1 MPEHDERPIVIIKK
15 KVSHGGHHGGAW
27 KVAYA
32 DFVTA
37 MMALFLVL
45 WLVAQSPQ
53 VASNVGE
60 YFRNPEYYDSLR
72 DGVMSGSTGLNEMR
86 TKNGLL
92 DMSIGSGQARQRLE
106 MAARKLWDGMRGF
119 GALRDQVTVSIT
131 PEGLLIQLVESDDQA
146 LFALGSAVPTPETR
160 EVLLEM
166 GAEIGR
172 MPNRVV
178 ISGHTDRRGYASKR
192 PYTNWELSSDR
203 ANAARRILIEGG
215 MSQAQVGRVAG
226 YADTQP
232 LDPADP
238 MAAMNRRITILVTP
252 EEVDQSETFF
262 DVFPENESGKPS
274 GRGPRPSR
282 SSSRAGSAQEDE
294 QVEVEVV
301 EDPPAEAPA
310 APAPP
315 ALKRYGDF
323 DEFPPDPPANP
334 ETSPPP
340 NPAPRI
346 PIVPEDPKGR

>member
-1 MPEHDERPIVIIKK
+1 MSDRPIIVIKK
-15 KVSHGGHHGGAW
+15 KGGHGGHHGGAW

-60 YFRNPEYYDSLR
+60 YFRNPEYYDSLK

-92 DMSIGSGQARQRLE
+92 DMSVGSGQARQRLE
-106 MAARKLWDGMRGF
+106 IAARKMRDGMRGF

-146 LFALGSAVPTPETR
+146 LFAVGSAVPTPETR
-160 EVLLEM
+160 EVLLEL

-203 ANAARRILIEGG
+203 ANTARRVLIEGG

-252 EEVDQSETFF
+252 EEIDQSETFF
-262 DVFPENESGKPS
+262 DVFPEGDRGKPS
-274 GRGPRPSR
+274 GRGARPSR
-282 SSSRAGSAQEDE
+282 SSSRAGAVADDE
-294 QVEVEVV
+294 EVQVEVV
-301 EDPPAEAPA
+301 EDPPAA

-315 ALKRYGDF
+315 PQPTLKRYGEF
-323 DEFPPDPPANP
+323 DEFPPDSPDAP
-334 ETSPPP
+334 ESAAPPP
-340 NPAPRI
+340 SGPPRAPII
-346 PIVPEDPKGR
+346 PDEP